1 MAVADDALVSVVGL
15 EIGMLAKKIRDLRLD
30 GLGEQGLGTTAK
42 DIGELILECS
52 WQTPK

>member
-1 MAVADDALVSVVGL
+1 MADDALVSVVGL
-15 EIGMLAKKIRDLRLD
+15 EIGMLRDLRLD